1 MTGEPTQYLFIF
13 PKEVSTLLQEKANVK
28 ITHYYALYYKKKSLL
43 VIDNNSTNIDKN
55 IQLPLTL

>member
-28 ITHYYALYYKKKSLL
+28 ITHYYTLYYKKKSLL